1 MQTRLRAMSRSAR
14 PAEDVVQETARSAG
28 FIALGAGLAA
38 AAVGAAVIGGFVA
51 AVARAVVTPDRKRNE
66 RVPIHAVDPVRKT
79 VTIERTADTELQG
92 RYSLWFGGGTGHMR
106 VGEVLGT
113 TDTTVTRRIIAID
126 VGDPT
131 AARRGR
137 WGGWFYLTP
146 GELDVPVEDVDIPTP
161 NGPAPAWVVRADD
174 PAAPW
179 AVLVHGRGVTR
190 AETIRAVPVF
200 RAAGYSVVLAS
211 WRNDGVAPPSVDGRY
226 GLGSTEWEDVDSVL
240 RWLTAQD
247 AQSVVLMG
255 WSMGGA
261 VVLQTLLRSRFAGL
275 VDGVVLESPVVDWH
289 AVLKSQS
296 QLLRLPRPVRKVA
309 QRLLRTPVLYR
320 LAGLQQPVDLRELDM
335 VTRADELTVPILLL
349 HSDDDGFVPSS
360 ASHDL
365 ARARPDLVRLEIQ
378 TTARHTKLWN
388 HDADWFD
395 ARILAW
401 LTEVVQRRGA
411 TSAR

>member
-1 MQTRLRAMSRSAR
+1 MSRSAR

-38 AAVGAAVIGGFVA
+38 AAVGTAVIGGFVA

-126 VGDPT
+126 AGDPT

-261 VVLQTLLRSRFAGL
+261 VVMQTLLRSRFAGL

-309 QRLLRTPVLYR
+309 QRLLRTPVLHR
-320 LAGLQQPVDLRELDM
+320 LAGLRAPVDLRELDM
-335 VTRADELTVPILLL
+335 VTRSDELTVPILLL

-411 TSAR
+411 ASAR

>member
-1 MQTRLRAMSRSAR
+1 MSRSAR

>member
-1 MQTRLRAMSRSAR
+1 MQTRLPGMPGSAR
-14 PAEDVVQETARSAG
+14 PAEDTLQRSARSAG
-28 FIALGAGLAA
+28 FVALGAGITV

-51 AVARAVVTPDRKRNE
+51 AVARAVVTPDRKRTE
-66 RVPIHAVDPVRKT
+66 RVPIHAVDPVSRT

-92 RYSLWFGGGTGHMR
+92 RYSLWFGAGTGHMR

-126 VGDPT
+126 AGDPT
-131 AARRGR
+131 NARRGR

-146 GELDVPVEDVDIPTP
+146 GELDVPVEDVDVPTP

-174 PAAPW
+174 PDAPW

-200 RAAGYSVVLAS
+200 RAAGYSVLLAS
-211 WRNDGVAPPSVDGRY
+211 WRNDGVAPRSVDGRY
-226 GLGSTEWEDVDSVL
+226 GLGSTEWEDVDAAL
-240 RWLTAQD
+240 RWVGGQGAT
-247 AQSVVLMG
+247 SVVLMG

-261 VVLQTLLRSRFAGL
+261 VVLQTLLRSSAAHL

-296 QLLRLPRPVRKVA
+296 QLLRLPRAVRKVA
-309 QRLLRTPVLYR
+309 QWLLRAPVLHR
-320 LAGLQQPVDLRELDM
+320 VTGLREPVDLRELDM
-335 VTRADELTVPILLL
+335 VARADELHVPILLL

-360 ASHDL
+360 ASHEL
-365 ARARPDLVRLEIQ
+365 AAVRPDIVRLEVQ
-378 TTARHTKLWN
+378 HSARHTKLWN

-401 LTEVVQRRGA
+401 LTEVVQHQGA
-411 TSAR
+411 ARAS

>member
-1 MQTRLRAMSRSAR
+1 MSRSAR
-14 PAEDVVQETARSAG
+14 PAEDVAQDAARSAG
-28 FIALGAGLAA
+28 LIALGVGVAA
-38 AAVGAAVIGGFVA
+38 AAVTTAVVGGFVA
-51 AVARAVVTPDRKRNE
+51 AIARAVVTPDRKRTE
-66 RVPIHAVDPVRKT
+66 RVPIHAVDTTRGT

-113 TDTTVTRRIIAID
+113 TDTTVTRRIIAVD
-126 VGDPT
+126 AGDPT
-131 AARRGR
+131 NARRGR
-137 WGGWFYLTP
+137 WGGWFYLNP

-174 PAAPW
+174 PAASW

-200 RAAGYSVVLAS
+200 RAAGYSVLLVS
-211 WRNDGVAPPSVDGRY
+211 WRNDGVAPPSDDGRY
-226 GLGSTEWEDVDSVL
+226 GLGSTEWEDVDAAL
-240 RWLTAQD
+240 RWLAAQD
-247 AQSVVLMG
+247 ASSVVLMG

-261 VVLQTLLRSRFAGL
+261 VVLQTLLRSGFADL

-296 QLLRLPRPVRKVA
+296 RLMRLPRPVRKVA
-309 QRLLRTPVLYR
+309 QRLLRTPVLHR
-320 LAGLQQPVDLRELDM
+320 LTGLRHPVDLRELDM
-335 VTRADELTVPILLL
+335 VARADELHVPILLM

-360 ASHDL
+360 ASHAL
-365 ARARPDLVRLEIQ
+365 AAARPDLVRLAIQ

-401 LTEVVQRRGA
+401 LTEVVQP
-411 TSAR
+411 TSATHAS

>member
-1 MQTRLRAMSRSAR
+1 MSRSAR
-14 PAEDVVQETARSAG
+14 PAEDAVQETARSAG

-38 AAVGAAVIGGFVA
+38 AAVGTAVIGGFVA
-51 AVARAVVTPDRKRNE
+51 AVARAVVTPDRKRTE
-66 RVPIHAVDPVRKT
+66 RVPIHAVDPVRRT
-79 VTIERTADTELQG
+79 VTLERTADTELQG

-126 VGDPT
+126 AGDPT

-146 GELDVPVEDVDIPTP
+146 GELDVPVEDIDVPTP

-174 PAAPW
+174 PDAPW

-211 WRNDGVAPPSVDGRY
+211 WRNDGVAPRSVDGRY
-226 GLGSTEWEDVDSVL
+226 GLGSTEWEDIDAVL
-240 RWLTAQD
+240 RWLAGQG
-247 AQSVVLMG
+247 ASSVVLMG

-261 VVLQTLLRSRFAGL
+261 VVLQTLLRSGFADL

-309 QRLLRTPVLYR
+309 QRLLRTPVLHR
-320 LAGLQQPVDLRELDM
+320 LTGLRQPVDLRQLDM
-335 VTRADELTVPILLL
+335 VARADELHVPILLM

-360 ASHDL
+360 ASHAL
-365 ARARPDLVRLEIQ
+365 AEARPDIVRLEVQ

-401 LTEVVQRRGA
+401 LTEVVQRDGA
-411 TSAR
+411 ANAR

>member
-1 MQTRLRAMSRSAR
+1 MSRSVR

-28 FIALGAGLAA
+28 LVALGAGLAA
-38 AAVGAAVIGGFVA
+38 AVVGTAVVGGFVA
-51 AVARAVVTPDRKRNE
+51 AIARMVVTPDRKRTE
-66 RVPIHAVDPVRKT
+66 RVPILAVDLQRAT
-79 VTIERTADTELQG
+79 VVLERTPDTELQG

-106 VGEVLGT
+106 VGDVLET
-113 TDTTVTRRIIAID
+113 TTATVTRRIIAVD
-126 VGDPT
+126 AGDPT
-131 AARRGR
+131 TARRGR

-146 GELDVPVEDVDIPTP
+146 GELDVPVEDIDVPTP

-190 AETIRAVPVF
+190 AETIRALPVF
-200 RAAGYSVVLAS
+200 RAAGYSVLLAS
-211 WRNDGVAPPSVDGRY
+211 WRNDGVAPKSVDGRY
-226 GLGSTEWEDVDSVL
+226 GLGSTEWEDVDAAL
-240 RWLTAQD
+240 RWVEGQGAT
-247 AQSVVLMG
+247 SVVLMG

-261 VVLQTLLRSRFAGL
+261 VVLQTLVRSPLAQL
-275 VDGVVLESPVVDWH
+275 VDGVVLESAVVDWH

-296 QLLRLPRPVRKVA
+296 RALRLPRVVRKVA
-309 QRLLRTPVLYR
+309 QRVLRTPVLHR

-335 VTRADELTVPILLL
+335 VARADELTVPILLL

-360 ASHDL
+360 ASHAL
-365 ARARPDLVRLEIQ
+365 AEARPDLVRLEVAHV
-378 TTARHTKLWN
+378 ARHTKLWN

-401 LTEVVQRRGA
+401 LTEVVQPRDQRA
-411 TSAR
+411 AR

>member
-1 MQTRLRAMSRSAR
+1 MSRSAR

-28 FIALGAGLAA
+28 FVALGAGIAA
-38 AAVGAAVIGGFVA
+38 AAVTTAVIGGFVA
-51 AVARAVVTPDRKRNE
+51 AVARAVVTPDRKRTE
-66 RVPIHAVDPVRKT
+66 RVPIHAVDPVRRT
-79 VTIERTADTELQG
+79 VTLERTADTELQG

-126 VGDPT
+126 AGDPT

-146 GELDVPVEDVDIPTP
+146 GELDVPVEDIDVPTP

-174 PAAPW
+174 PDAPW

-211 WRNDGVAPPSVDGRY
+211 WRNDGVAPRSVDGRY
-226 GLGSTEWEDVDSVL
+226 GLGSTEWEDIDAVL
-240 RWLTAQD
+240 RWLAGQG
-247 AQSVVLMG
+247 ASSVVLMG

-261 VVLQTLLRSRFAGL
+261 VVLQTLLRSAFADL
-275 VDGVVLESPVVDWH
+275 VDGVVLDSPVVDWH

-309 QRLLRTPVLYR
+309 QRLLRTPVLHR
-320 LAGLQQPVDLRELDM
+320 LTGLRQPVDLRQLDM
-335 VTRADELTVPILLL
+335 VARADELHVPILLM

-360 ASHDL
+360 ASHAL
-365 ARARPDLVRLEIQ
+365 AEARPDIVRLEVQ

-401 LTEVVQRRGA
+401 LTEVVQRDGA
-411 TSAR
+411 ANAR

>member
-1 MQTRLRAMSRSAR
+1 MSRSAR

-38 AAVGAAVIGGFVA
+38 AAVGTAVIGGFVA

-79 VTIERTADTELQG
+79 VTVERTADTELQG

-126 VGDPT
+126 AGDPT

-240 RWLTAQD
+240 RWLTAQH

-320 LAGLQQPVDLRELDM
+320 LAGLQRPVDLRELDM

-411 TSAR
+411 ASAR

>member
-1 MQTRLRAMSRSAR
+1 MSRSAR

-38 AAVGAAVIGGFVA
+38 AAVGTAVIGGFVA

-126 VGDPT
+126 AGDPT

-174 PAAPW
+174 TDAPW

-240 RWLTAQD
+240 RWLTAQG

-296 QLLRLPRPVRKVA
+296 KLLRLPRPVRKVA

-320 LAGLQQPVDLRELDM
+320 LAGLQRPVDLRELDM
-335 VTRADELTVPILLL
+335 VARADELTVPILLL

-411 TSAR
+411 ASAR

>member
-1 MQTRLRAMSRSAR
+1 MSRSVR
-14 PAEDVVQETARSAG
+14 PAEDAVQGTARSAG
-28 FIALGAGLAA
+28 FVALGAGVAA
-38 AAVGAAVIGGFVA
+38 AAVATAVIGGFVA
-51 AVARAVVTPDRKRNE
+51 AVARAVVVPDRKRTE
-66 RVPIHAVDPVRKT
+66 RVPIHAVDPVRMT
-79 VTIERTADTELQG
+79 VTLERTADTELQG

-126 VGDPT
+126 AGDPT

-146 GELDVPVEDVDIPTP
+146 GELDVPVEDVDVPTP

-174 PAAPW
+174 PSAPW

-211 WRNDGVAPPSVDGRY
+211 WRNDGVAPRSVDGRY
-226 GLGSTEWEDVDSVL
+226 GLGSTEWEDIDSVL
-240 RWLTAQD
+240 RWLSGQGAS
-247 AQSVVLMG
+247 SVVLMG

-261 VVLQTLLRSRFAGL
+261 VVLQTLVRSAFADL

-309 QRLLRTPVLYR
+309 QRLLRTPVLHR
-320 LAGLQQPVDLRELDM
+320 LTGLRQPVDLRQLDM
-335 VTRADELTVPILLL
+335 VARADELHVPILLM

-360 ASHDL
+360 ASHAL
-365 ARARPDLVRLEIQ
+365 AEARPDIVRLEVQ

-401 LTEVVQRRGA
+401 LTEVVQP
-411 TSAR
+411 TSATHRR

>member
-1 MQTRLRAMSRSAR
+1 MSRSAR
-14 PAEDVVQETARSAG
+14 PAEDAVQETARSAG

-38 AAVGAAVIGGFVA
+38 AAVGTAVIGGFVA
-51 AVARAVVTPDRKRNE
+51 AVARAVVTPDRKRTE
-66 RVPIHAVDPVRKT
+66 RVPIHAVDPVRMT

-92 RYSLWFGGGTGHMR
+92 RYSLWFGAGTGHMR

-126 VGDPT
+126 AGDPT

-146 GELDVPVEDVDIPTP
+146 GELDVPVEDIDIPTP

-174 PAAPW
+174 PDAPW

-226 GLGSTEWEDVDSVL
+226 GLGSTEWEDIDSVL
-240 RWLTAQD
+240 RWLSAEN

-296 QLLRLPRPVRKVA
+296 QLMGLPRPVRKVA
-309 QRLLRTPVLYR
+309 QRLLRTPVLHR
-320 LAGLQQPVDLRELDM
+320 LAGLQRPVDLRELDM
-335 VTRADELTVPILLL
+335 VTRSAELTVPILLL

-365 ARARPDLVRLEIQ
+365 ARARPDLVRLEVQ

-411 TSAR
+411 ASAR

>member
-1 MQTRLRAMSRSAR
+1 MSRSAR
-14 PAEDVVQETARSAG
+14 PAEDAVQETARSAG

-38 AAVGAAVIGGFVA
+38 GAVGTAVIGGFVA
-51 AVARAVVTPDRKRNE
+51 AVARAVVTPDRKRTE
-66 RVPIHAVDPVRKT
+66 RVPIHAVDPVRMT

-92 RYSLWFGGGTGHMR
+92 RYSLWFGAGTGHMR

-113 TDTTVTRRIIAID
+113 TETTVTRRIIAID
-126 VGDPT
+126 AGDPT

-146 GELDVPVEDVDIPTP
+146 GELDVPVEDIDIPTP

-174 PAAPW
+174 PDAPW

-226 GLGSTEWEDVDSVL
+226 GLGSTEWEDIDSVL
-240 RWLTAQD
+240 RWLSAQN

-296 QLLRLPRPVRKVA
+296 QLMGLPRPVRKVA
-309 QRLLRTPVLYR
+309 QRLLRTPVLHR

-335 VTRADELTVPILLL
+335 VTRSAELTVPILLL

-365 ARARPDLVRLEIQ
+365 ARARPDLVRLEVQ

-411 TSAR
+411 ASAR

>member
-38 AAVGAAVIGGFVA
+38 AAVGTAVIGGFVA

-126 VGDPT
+126 AGDPT

-226 GLGSTEWEDVDSVL
+226 GLGSTEWEDIDSVL
-240 RWLTAQD
+240 RWLTAQE

-309 QRLLRTPVLYR
+309 QRLLRTPVLHR
-320 LAGLQQPVDLRELDM
+320 LAGLQAPVDLRELDM
-335 VTRADELTVPILLL
+335 VTRSDELTVPILLL

-411 TSAR
+411 ASAR

>member
-1 MQTRLRAMSRSAR
+1 MSRSAR

-38 AAVGAAVIGGFVA
+38 AAVGTAVIGGFVA

-79 VTIERTADTELQG
+79 VTVERTADTELQG

-126 VGDPT
+126 AGDPT

-226 GLGSTEWEDVDSVL
+226 GLGSTEWEDIDSVL

-309 QRLLRTPVLYR
+309 QRLLRTPVLHR
-320 LAGLQQPVDLRELDM
+320 LAGLQAPVDLRELDM
-335 VTRADELTVPILLL
+335 VTRSDELTVPILLL

-411 TSAR
+411 ASAR

>member
-1 MQTRLRAMSRSAR
+1 MSRSAR
-14 PAEDVVQETARSAG
+14 PAGDGVQDTARSAG
-28 FIALGAGLAA
+28 LVALGAGVAA
-38 AAVGAAVIGGFVA
+38 ALVGTAVVGGFVA
-51 AVARAVVTPDRKRNE
+51 AVARAVVTPDRKRTE
-66 RVPIHAVDPVRKT
+66 RVPIHAVDRVRGT
-79 VTIERTADTELQG
+79 VTLERTPDTELQG

-106 VGEVLGT
+106 IGDVVAT

-126 VGDPT
+126 AGDPT
-131 AARRGR
+131 TARRGR

-146 GELDVPVEDVDIPTP
+146 GELDVPVEDVDVPTP

-174 PAAPW
+174 PSAPW

-211 WRNDGVAPPSVDGRY
+211 WRNDGVAPPSIDRRY
-226 GLGSTEWEDVDSVL
+226 GLGSTEWEDIDSVL
-240 RWLTAQD
+240 RWLTGQHAT
-247 AQSVVLMG
+247 SVVLMG

-261 VVLQTLLRSRFAGL
+261 VVLQTLVRSRFADL
-275 VDGVVLESPVVDWH
+275 VDGVVLESAVVDWH

-309 QRLLRTPVLYR
+309 QRLLRTPVLHR
-320 LAGLQQPVDLRELDM
+320 LTGLRQPVDLRELDM
-335 VTRADELTVPILLL
+335 VARADELTVPILLL

-360 ASHDL
+360 ASHAL
-365 ARARPDLVRLEIQ
+365 AAARPDLVRLEVQ

-411 TSAR
+411 ASAR

>member
-1 MQTRLRAMSRSAR
+1 MSRSAR
-14 PAEDVVQETARSAG
+14 PAEDAVQETARSAG

-38 AAVGAAVIGGFVA
+38 AAVGTAVIGGFVA
-51 AVARAVVTPDRKRNE
+51 AVARAVVTPDRKRTE
-66 RVPIHAVDPVRKT
+66 RVPIHAVDPVRMT

-92 RYSLWFGGGTGHMR
+92 RYSLWFGAGTGHMR

-126 VGDPT
+126 AGDPT

-146 GELDVPVEDVDIPTP
+146 GELDVPVEDIDIPTP

-174 PAAPW
+174 PEAPW

-226 GLGSTEWEDVDSVL
+226 GLGSTEWEDIDSVL
-240 RWLTAQD
+240 RWLSAQN

-296 QLLRLPRPVRKVA
+296 QLMGLPRPVRKVA
-309 QRLLRTPVLYR
+309 QRLLRTPVLHR

-335 VTRADELTVPILLL
+335 VTRSAELTVPILLL

-365 ARARPDLVRLEIQ
+365 ARARPDLVRLEVQ

-411 TSAR
+411 ASAR

>member
-38 AAVGAAVIGGFVA
+38 AAVGTAVIGGFVA

-106 VGEVLGT
+106 VGEVLGM

-126 VGDPT
+126 AGDPT

-309 QRLLRTPVLYR
+309 QRLLRTPVLHR
-320 LAGLQQPVDLRELDM
+320 LAGLQAPVDLRELDM
-335 VTRADELTVPILLL
+335 VTRSDELTVPILLL

>member
-1 MQTRLRAMSRSAR
+1 MSRSAR

-28 FIALGAGLAA
+28 FVALGAGIAA
-38 AAVGAAVIGGFVA
+38 AAVTTAVIGGFVA
-51 AVARAVVTPDRKRNE
+51 AVARAVVTPDRKRTE
-66 RVPIHAVDPVRKT
+66 RVPIHAVDPVRRT
-79 VTIERTADTELQG
+79 VTLERTADTELQG

-126 VGDPT
+126 AGDPT

-146 GELDVPVEDVDIPTP
+146 GELDVPVEDIDVPTP

-174 PAAPW
+174 PDAPW

-211 WRNDGVAPPSVDGRY
+211 WRNDGVAPRSVDGRY
-226 GLGSTEWEDVDSVL
+226 GLGSTEWEDIDAVL
-240 RWLTAQD
+240 RWLAGQG
-247 AQSVVLMG
+247 ASSVVLMG

-261 VVLQTLLRSRFAGL
+261 VVLQTLVRSAFADL

-309 QRLLRTPVLYR
+309 QRLLRTPVLHR
-320 LAGLQQPVDLRELDM
+320 LTGLRQPVDLRQLDM
-335 VTRADELTVPILLL
+335 VARADELHVPILLM

-360 ASHDL
+360 ASHAL
-365 ARARPDLVRLEIQ
+365 AEARPDIVRLEVQ

-401 LTEVVQRRGA
+401 LTEVVQRDGA
-411 TSAR
+411 ASAR

>member
-1 MQTRLRAMSRSAR
+1 MSRSAR
-14 PAEDVVQETARSAG
+14 PAEDAVQGTARSAG
-28 FIALGAGLAA
+28 LVALGAGVAA
-38 AAVGAAVIGGFVA
+38 AALTTAVIGGFVA
-51 AVARAVVTPDRKRNE
+51 AVARAVVTPDRKRAE
-66 RVPIHAVDPVRKT
+66 RVPIHAVDVAGGT

-92 RYSLWFGGGTGHMR
+92 RYSLWFGAGTGHLR
-106 VGEVLGT
+106 VGQVVGT

-126 VGDPT
+126 AGDPT
-131 AARRGR
+131 TARRGR

-146 GELDVPVEDVDIPTP
+146 GELDVPVEDIDVPTP

-174 PAAPW
+174 PQAPW

-211 WRNDGVAPPSVDGRY
+211 WRNDGVAPRSDDGRY
-226 GLGSTEWEDVDSVL
+226 GLGTTEWEDVDAVL
-240 RWLTAQD
+240 RWLAGQG
-247 AQSVVLMG
+247 ASSVVLMG

-261 VVLQTLLRSRFAGL
+261 VVLQTLLRSGFADL

-296 QLLRLPRPVRKVA
+296 RLLHLPRPVRKIA
-309 QRLLRTPVLYR
+309 QRLLRTPVLHR
-320 LAGLQQPVDLRELDM
+320 VAGLRHPVDLRELDM
-335 VTRADELTVPILLL
+335 VARADELHVPILLM

-360 ASHDL
+360 ASHAL
-365 ARARPDLVRLEIQ
+365 AEARPDLVRLEIQ

-401 LTEVVQRRGA
+401 LTEVVQPSGA
-411 TSAR
+411 TRAR

>member
-1 MQTRLRAMSRSAR
+1 MSRSAR
-14 PAEDVVQETARSAG
+14 PAEDAVQETARSAG

-38 AAVGAAVIGGFVA
+38 AAVGTAVIGGFVA
-51 AVARAVVTPDRKRNE
+51 AVARAVVTPDRKRTE
-66 RVPIHAVDPVRKT
+66 RVPIHAVDPVRMT

-92 RYSLWFGGGTGHMR
+92 RYSLWFGAGTGHMR

-126 VGDPT
+126 AGDPT

-146 GELDVPVEDVDIPTP
+146 GELDVPVEDIDIPTP

-174 PAAPW
+174 PDAPW

-226 GLGSTEWEDVDSVL
+226 GLGSTEWEDIDSVL
-240 RWLTAQD
+240 RWLSAQN

-296 QLLRLPRPVRKVA
+296 QLMGLPRPVRKVA
-309 QRLLRTPVLYR
+309 QRLLRTPVLHR
-320 LAGLQQPVDLRELDM
+320 LAGLQRPVDLRELDM
-335 VTRADELTVPILLL
+335 VTRSAELTVPILLL

-365 ARARPDLVRLEIQ
+365 ARARPDLVRLEVQ

-411 TSAR
+411 ASAR

>member
-1 MQTRLRAMSRSAR
+1 MSRSAR
-14 PAEDVVQETARSAG
+14 PAGDGVQDTARSAG
-28 FIALGAGLAA
+28 LVALGAGVAA
-38 AAVGAAVIGGFVA
+38 ALVGTAVVGGFVA
-51 AVARAVVTPDRKRNE
+51 AVARAVVTPDRKRTE
-66 RVPIHAVDPVRKT
+66 RVPIHAVDRVRGT
-79 VTIERTADTELQG
+79 VTLERTPDTELQG

-106 VGEVLGT
+106 VGDVVAT

-126 VGDPT
+126 AGDPT
-131 AARRGR
+131 TARRGR

-146 GELDVPVEDVDIPTP
+146 GELDVPVEDVDVPTP

-211 WRNDGVAPPSVDGRY
+211 WRNDGVAPPSIDRRY
-226 GLGSTEWEDVDSVL
+226 GLGSTEWEDIDSVL
-240 RWLTAQD
+240 RWLTGQHAT
-247 AQSVVLMG
+247 SVVLMG

-261 VVLQTLLRSRFAGL
+261 VVLQTLVRSRFADL
-275 VDGVVLESPVVDWH
+275 VDGVVLESAVVDWH

-309 QRLLRTPVLYR
+309 QRLLRTPVLHR
-320 LAGLQQPVDLRELDM
+320 LTGLRQPVDLRELDM
-335 VTRADELTVPILLL
+335 VARADELTVPILLL

-360 ASHDL
+360 ASHAL
-365 ARARPDLVRLEIQ
+365 AAARPDLVRLEVQ

-401 LTEVVQRRGA
+401 LTEVVERRGA
-411 TSAR
+411 ASAR

>member
-1 MQTRLRAMSRSAR
+1 MSRSAR
-14 PAEDVVQETARSAG
+14 PAEDAVQETARSAG

-38 AAVGAAVIGGFVA
+38 AAVGTAVIGGFVA
-51 AVARAVVTPDRKRNE
+51 AVARAVVTPDRKRTE
-66 RVPIHAVDPVRKT
+66 RVPIHAVDPVRMT

-92 RYSLWFGGGTGHMR
+92 RYSLWFGAGTGHMR

-113 TDTTVTRRIIAID
+113 TETTVTRRIIAID
-126 VGDPT
+126 AGDPT

-146 GELDVPVEDVDIPTP
+146 GELDVPVEDIDIPTP

-174 PAAPW
+174 PDAPW

-226 GLGSTEWEDVDSVL
+226 GLGSTEWEDIDSVL
-240 RWLTAQD
+240 RWLSAQN

-296 QLLRLPRPVRKVA
+296 QLMGLPRPVREVA
-309 QRLLRTPVLYR
+309 QRLLRTPVLHR

-335 VTRADELTVPILLL
+335 VTRSAELTVPILLL

-365 ARARPDLVRLEIQ
+365 ARARPDLVRLEVQ

-411 TSAR
+411 ASAR

>member
-1 MQTRLRAMSRSAR
+1 MSRSAR

-38 AAVGAAVIGGFVA
+38 AAVGTAVIGGFVA

-66 RVPIHAVDPVRKT
+66 RVPIHAVDTVRKT

-92 RYSLWFGGGTGHMR
+92 RYSLWFGAGTGHMR
-106 VGEVLGT
+106 VGEVIGT

-126 VGDPT
+126 AGDPT

-146 GELDVPVEDVDIPTP
+146 GELDVPVEDVDVPTP

-174 PAAPW
+174 PDAPW

-226 GLGSTEWEDVDSVL
+226 GLGSTEWEDIDSVL
-240 RWLTAQD
+240 RWLSAQN

-296 QLLRLPRPVRKVA
+296 QLMGLPRPVRKVA
-309 QRLLRTPVLYR
+309 QRLLRTPVLHR

-335 VTRADELTVPILLL
+335 VTRSAELTVPILIL

-365 ARARPDLVRLEIQ
+365 ARARPDLVRLEVQ

-411 TSAR
+411 ASAR

>member
-38 AAVGAAVIGGFVA
+38 AAVGTAVIGGFVA

-66 RVPIHAVDPVRKT
+66 RVPIHAVDTVRKT

-92 RYSLWFGGGTGHMR
+92 RYSLWFGAGTGHMR
-106 VGEVLGT
+106 VGEVIGT

-126 VGDPT
+126 AGDPT

-146 GELDVPVEDVDIPTP
+146 GELDVPVEDVDVPTP

-174 PAAPW
+174 PDAPW

-226 GLGSTEWEDVDSVL
+226 GLGSTEWEDIDSVL
-240 RWLTAQD
+240 RWLSAQN

-296 QLLRLPRPVRKVA
+296 QLMGLPRPVRKVA
-309 QRLLRTPVLYR
+309 QRLLRTPVLHR

-335 VTRADELTVPILLL
+335 VTRSAELTVPILIL

-365 ARARPDLVRLEIQ
+365 ARARPDLVRLEVQ

-411 TSAR
+411 ASAR

>member
-1 MQTRLRAMSRSAR
+1 MSRSAR
-14 PAEDVVQETARSAG
+14 PAEDAVQETARSAG

-38 AAVGAAVIGGFVA
+38 AAVGTAVIGGFVA
-51 AVARAVVTPDRKRNE
+51 AVARAVVTPDRKRTE
-66 RVPIHAVDPVRKT
+66 RVPIHAVDPVRMT

-92 RYSLWFGGGTGHMR
+92 RYSLWFGAGTGHMR
-106 VGEVLGT
+106 VGQVLGT

-126 VGDPT
+126 AGDPT

-146 GELDVPVEDVDIPTP
+146 GELDVPVEDIDIPTP

-174 PAAPW
+174 PDAPW

-226 GLGSTEWEDVDSVL
+226 GLGSTEWEDIDSVL
-240 RWLTAQD
+240 RWLSAQN

-296 QLLRLPRPVRKVA
+296 QLMGLPRPVRKVA
-309 QRLLRTPVLYR
+309 QRLLRTPVLHR

-335 VTRADELTVPILLL
+335 VTRSAELTVPILLL

-365 ARARPDLVRLEIQ
+365 ARARPDLVRLEVQ

-411 TSAR
+411 ASAR

>member
-1 MQTRLRAMSRSAR
+1 MSRSAR

-38 AAVGAAVIGGFVA
+38 AAVGTAVIGGFVA

-126 VGDPT
+126 AGDPT

-240 RWLTAQD
+240 RWLTAQE

-296 QLLRLPRPVRKVA
+296 QLLRLPRPVRNVA

-335 VTRADELTVPILLL
+335 VTRSDELTVPILLL

-411 TSAR
+411 ASAR

>member
-1 MQTRLRAMSRSAR
+1 MSRSAR

-38 AAVGAAVIGGFVA
+38 AAVGTAVIGGFVA

-66 RVPIHAVDPVRKT
+66 RVPIHAVDPVRRT

-126 VGDPT
+126 AGDPT

-309 QRLLRTPVLYR
+309 QRLLRTPVLHR
-320 LAGLQQPVDLRELDM
+320 LAGLQAPVDLRELDM
-335 VTRADELTVPILLL
+335 VTRSDELTVPILLL

-401 LTEVVQRRGA
+401 LTEVVHRRGA
-411 TSAR
+411 ASAR

>member
-1 MQTRLRAMSRSAR
+1 MSRSAR

-28 FIALGAGLAA
+28 FVALGAGIAA
-38 AAVGAAVIGGFVA
+38 AAVTTAVIGGFVA
-51 AVARAVVTPDRKRNE
+51 AVARAVVTPDRKRTE
-66 RVPIHAVDPVRKT
+66 RVPIHAVDPVRGT
-79 VTIERTADTELQG
+79 VTLERTADTELQG

-126 VGDPT
+126 AGDPT

-146 GELDVPVEDVDIPTP
+146 GELDVPVEDVDVPTP

-174 PAAPW
+174 PDAPW

-211 WRNDGVAPPSVDGRY
+211 WRNDGVAPRSADGRY
-226 GLGSTEWEDVDSVL
+226 GLGSTEWEDIDAVL
-240 RWLTAQD
+240 RWIAGQG
-247 AQSVVLMG
+247 ASSVVLMG

-261 VVLQTLLRSRFAGL
+261 VVLQTLVRSRFAHL
-275 VDGVVLESPVVDWH
+275 VDGVVLESPVVDWQ

-309 QRLLRTPVLYR
+309 QRLLRTPVLHR
-320 LAGLQQPVDLRELDM
+320 LTGLRQPVDLRELDM
-335 VTRADELTVPILLL
+335 VARADELHVPILLM

-360 ASHDL
+360 ASHAL
-365 ARARPDLVRLEIQ
+365 AEARPDLVRLEVQ

-401 LTEVVQRRGA
+401 LTEVVQRDGA
-411 TSAR
+411 ASAR

>member
-1 MQTRLRAMSRSAR
+1 MSRSAR

-28 FIALGAGLAA
+28 FVALGAGIAA
-38 AAVGAAVIGGFVA
+38 AAVTTAVIGGFVA
-51 AVARAVVTPDRKRNE
+51 AVARAVVTPDRKRTE
-66 RVPIHAVDPVRKT
+66 RVPIHAVDPVRRT
-79 VTIERTADTELQG
+79 VTLERTADTELQG

-126 VGDPT
+126 AGDPT

-146 GELDVPVEDVDIPTP
+146 GELDVPVEDIDVPTP

-174 PAAPW
+174 PDAPW

-211 WRNDGVAPPSVDGRY
+211 WRNDGVAPRSVDGRY
-226 GLGSTEWEDVDSVL
+226 GLGSTEWEDIDAVL
-240 RWLTAQD
+240 RWLAGQG
-247 AQSVVLMG
+247 ASSVVLMG

-261 VVLQTLLRSRFAGL
+261 VVLQTLVRSAFADL

-309 QRLLRTPVLYR
+309 QRLLRTPVLHR
-320 LAGLQQPVDLRELDM
+320 VTGLRQPVDLRQLDM
-335 VTRADELTVPILLL
+335 VARADELHVPILLM

-360 ASHDL
+360 ASHAL
-365 ARARPDLVRLEIQ
+365 AEARPDIVRLEVQ

-401 LTEVVQRRGA
+401 LTEVVQRDGA
-411 TSAR
+411 ANAR

>member
-14 PAEDVVQETARSAG
+14 PAEDAVQETARSAG

-38 AAVGAAVIGGFVA
+38 AAVGTAVIGGFVA
-51 AVARAVVTPDRKRNE
+51 AVARAVVTPDRKRTE
-66 RVPIHAVDPVRKT
+66 RVPIHAVDPVRMT

-92 RYSLWFGGGTGHMR
+92 RYSLWFGAGTGHMR

-113 TDTTVTRRIIAID
+113 TETTVTRRIIAID
-126 VGDPT
+126 AGDPT

-146 GELDVPVEDVDIPTP
+146 GELDVPVEDIDIPTP

-174 PAAPW
+174 PDAPW

-226 GLGSTEWEDVDSVL
+226 GLGSTEWEDIDSVL
-240 RWLTAQD
+240 RWLSAQN

-296 QLLRLPRPVRKVA
+296 QLMGLPRPVRKVA
-309 QRLLRTPVLYR
+309 QRLLRTPVLHR

-335 VTRADELTVPILLL
+335 VTRSAELTVPILLL

-365 ARARPDLVRLEIQ
+365 ARARPDLVRLEVQ

-388 HDADWFD
+388 HDVDWFD

-411 TSAR
+411 ASAR

>member
-1 MQTRLRAMSRSAR
+1 MSRSAR

-28 FIALGAGLAA
+28 FVALGAGIAA
-38 AAVGAAVIGGFVA
+38 AAVTTAVIGGFVA
-51 AVARAVVTPDRKRNE
+51 AVARAVVTPDRKRTE
-66 RVPIHAVDPVRKT
+66 RVPIHAVDPVRRT
-79 VTIERTADTELQG
+79 VTLERTADTELQG

-126 VGDPT
+126 AGDPT

-146 GELDVPVEDVDIPTP
+146 GELDVPVEDIDVPTP

-174 PAAPW
+174 PDAPW

-211 WRNDGVAPPSVDGRY
+211 WRNDGVAPRSVDGRY
-226 GLGSTEWEDVDSVL
+226 GLGSTEWEDIDAVL
-240 RWLTAQD
+240 RWLAGQG
-247 AQSVVLMG
+247 ASSVVLMG

-261 VVLQTLLRSRFAGL
+261 VVLQTLLRSAFADL

-309 QRLLRTPVLYR
+309 QRLLRTPVLHR
-320 LAGLQQPVDLRELDM
+320 LTGLRQPVDLRQLDM
-335 VTRADELTVPILLL
+335 VARADELHVPILLM
-349 HSDDDGFVPSS
+349 HSDDDGFVPS
-360 ASHDL
+360 
-365 ARARPDLVRLEIQ
+365 
-378 TTARHTKLWN
+378 
-388 HDADWFD
+388 
-395 ARILAW
+395 
-401 LTEVVQRRGA
+401 
-411 TSAR
+411 